1 MATASAASLK
11 IAFPPDGARVDL
23 GLAGSGLAGPQ
34 PQASPLVLKAQ
45 GGVTPLTWLVNGVPL
60 SRPEVRRQAVWL
72 PDGSGFAR
80 VSVVDAK
87 GATDTVVIRVE

>member
-1 MATASAASLK
+1 MTIAAASGASLR

-23 GLAGSGLAGPQ
+23 GLAGPQ

-60 SRPEVRRQAVWL
+60 SQREIRRQAVWM

-80 VSVVDAK
+80 VSVVDAT
-87 GATDTVVIRVE
+87 GATDSVVVRVE